1 MEYKI
6 SISNQAQ
13 IEIENAINY
22 YALISSK
29 TQRKFVLEI
38 IEVYSILATN
48 PFFSI
53 KYKNIRS
60 VQINKFPYSL
70 YYTINSRNKSINVL
84 ACFHQKKHP
93 NKQPRK

>member
-1 MEYKI
+1 MEYNI
-6 SISNQAQ
+6 LISNQAQ

-22 YALISSK
+22 YSLISSK
-29 TQRKFVLEI
+29 TQKKFVLEI
-38 IEVYSILATN
+38 IQVYSILATN

-60 VQINKFPYSL
+60 IKIKKFPYSL
-70 YYTINSRNKSINVL
+70 YNTIDSQNKSINIL
-84 ACFHQKKHP
+84 ACLHQKKHP